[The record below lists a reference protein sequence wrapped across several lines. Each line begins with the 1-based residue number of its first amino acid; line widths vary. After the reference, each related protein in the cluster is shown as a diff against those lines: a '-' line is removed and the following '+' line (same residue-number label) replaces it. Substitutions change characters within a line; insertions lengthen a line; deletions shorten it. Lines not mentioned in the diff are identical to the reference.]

1 MLFAYDSIAATQKLG
16 RPLDTLVQTLVL
28 YTVQLQ
34 LCLTLLLPKE
44 IVSQF

>member
-16 RPLDTLVQTLVL
+16 HPVDILDQTIVL

-34 LCLTLLLPKE
+34 KPFLSFRGHTTN
-44 IVSQF
+44 